1 MATDISICNIA
12 LAHIGKQPINAFDE
26 RSTEARTCKAVYDQ
40 ARRSMLEMSEWTF
53 GKKREALAEVVNDYP
68 ARWAFSYVL
77 PVDSLKLLRV
87 IGDLDTRFDPTP
99 VEFEVREGKV
109 YTMLSPA
116 VGEYVFDQT
125 NVSRFSPLFI
135 DALAYHIAAYIARPL
150 TRSPKMVQEMKDERS
165 RALSLA
171 IESDAAQDVQ
181 RYAFEPDSLIV
192 RN

>member
-1 MATDISICNIA
+1 MATDISICNLA

-26 RSTEARTCKAVYDQ
+26 RSAEARTCKAFYDQ

-53 GKKREALAEVVNDYP
+53 GKKRVALAELANDYP

-77 PVDSLKLLRV
+77 PSDSLKMLRIV
-87 IGDLDTRFDPTP
+87 GDLDPRFDPEP
-99 VEFEVREGKV
+99 IEFEVREGRV
-109 YTMLSPA
+109 YTGLPQA

-125 NVSRFSPLFI
+125 NVSRFSPLFV
-135 DALAYHIAAYIARPL
+135 DALAYHIASYIARPL
-150 TRSPKMVQEMKDERS
+150 TRSSKMVQEMKDERT

-171 IESDAAQDVQ
+171 ITSDAAQDVQ